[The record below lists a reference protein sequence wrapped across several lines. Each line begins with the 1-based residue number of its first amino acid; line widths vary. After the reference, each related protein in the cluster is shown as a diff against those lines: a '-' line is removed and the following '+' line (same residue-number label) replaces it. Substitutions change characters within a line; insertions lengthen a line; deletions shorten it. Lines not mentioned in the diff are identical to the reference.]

1 MELQNILIVDD
12 NAANRKVL
20 RVMLEA
26 AGLIVFEAGN
36 GVEALALLERET
48 VDAII
53 SDILMPRMD
62 GYLFCQQVRRSHRHK
77 SIPLIFYTNTY
88 TSPADEKLGLG
99 LGAQCY
105 VRKPAST
112 ETILSALQAAVATP
126 ITASLISVPEMDL
139 LKEYNGRL
147 VAKLEHRNIELEQR
161 TAELLLQ
168 STALEAAAN
177 AILVTDAKGVILW
190 VNRAFT
196 ALTGHTEEEVRGKTP
211 RVLKSGIH
219 DRAFYA
225 NLWETILS
233 GNTWRGEFIN
243 RRKDGSLF
251 HAEHTITPVQ
261 SEGGAIS
268 HFAGIMDDI
277 THRRE
282 IEEELKRRAEAL
294 ARSNAELARF
304 NRLAVGRELRMV
316 ELKQQVNELCQQLGK
331 PQVYDLGGIAGAVPI
346 PAWPAVTGGASALRT
361 N

>member
-1 MELQNILIVDD
+1 LS
-12 NAANRKVL
+12 
-20 RVMLEA
+20 
-26 AGLIVFEAGN
+26 VFEAGD

-88 TSPADEKLGLG
+88 TSPADERLGLE

-112 ETILSALQAAVATP
+112 ETILSALQAAAATP
-126 ITASLISVPEMDL
+126 IAASLVSVPEMEL

-147 VAKLEHRNIELEQR
+147 VAKLELRNIELELR
-161 TAELLLQ
+161 TAELLIQ
-168 STALEAAAN
+168 SAALEAAAN
-177 AILVTDAKGVILW
+177 AILVTDAKGLILW

-196 ALTGHTEEEVRGKTP
+196 ALTGYTAEEVRGKTP
-211 RVLKSGIH
+211 RVLKSGIQ

-233 GNTWRGEFIN
+233 GKTWRGEFIN

-251 HAEHTITPVQ
+251 HGEHTITPVRA
-261 SEGGAIS
+261 EGGAIT

-277 THRRE
+277 TQRKE

-331 PQVYDLGGIAGAVPI
+331 PPVYDVSLLTDAARI
-346 PAWPAVTGGASALRT
+346 PERPGVSGVAWALRT